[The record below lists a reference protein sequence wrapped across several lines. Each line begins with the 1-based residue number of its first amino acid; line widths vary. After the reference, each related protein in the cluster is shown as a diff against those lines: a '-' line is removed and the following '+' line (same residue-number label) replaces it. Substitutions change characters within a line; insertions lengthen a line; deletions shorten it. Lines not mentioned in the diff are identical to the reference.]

1 MKYIK
6 YLLLLLIFL
15 IPIKVNAL
23 EINSKNAILYNMN
36 DDEILF
42 EKDSDEEVPIASL
55 TKIMTSI
62 VAIENIDDI
71 NETVTIPKE
80 GLEGLIEANASVAGF
95 KLNEKVTYKDLLYG
109 SLLPSGADATQTLAY
124 YIAGN
129 IENYVKL
136 MNEKANELN
145 LKHTHFS
152 DVTGLDDINNYS
164 SVKDIATLLKYAL
177 KNDTFREIF
186 TATTYTTSNKRL
198 KLESTLLYYTNTY
211 KLNNKYIYGSKTGFT
226 DIAGLC
232 LASIA
237 KYDDM
242 EYLLITTGASSETR
256 YPYHFVDAFNIYDYY
271 INNYYTID
279 IYNKEE
285 PLISINTNYS
295 KEDKYN
301 VFLDENITKFVN
313 KDIKK
318 DDFKFDYQGV
328 NIVTPFTKK
337 GEIGTMNI
345 TLNNETIKTISI
357 MYDGSLTLSISDLL
371 LDNLIFIVI
380 FIIIIN
386 IVIILLTKKKR
397 KKKHRKQ

>member
-136 MNEKANELN
+136 MNKKANELN

-237 KYDDM
+237 KYDGM
-242 EYLLITTGASSETR
+242 EYLLITTGAPSETR
-256 YPYHFVDAFNIYDYY
+256 YPYHFIDAFNIYDYY

-295 KEDKYN
+295 KENKYN

>member
-1 MKYIK
+1 MEVANKWKDY
-6 YLLLLLIFL
+6 
-15 IPIKVNAL
+15 
-23 EINSKNAILYNMN
+23 
-36 DDEILF
+36 EILDMANG
-42 EKDSDEEVPIASL
+42 EKLERWGDVFLARPDPQI
-55 TKIMTSI
+55 IW
-62 VAIENIDDI
+62 
-71 NETVTIPKE
+71 KE
-80 GLEGLIEANASVAGF
+80 KNFPEKWKKANAKYTRSSTGGGNWSYNKQMPKAW
-95 KLNEKVTYKDLLYG
+95 KVTYKDLLYG
-109 SLLPSGADATQTLAY
+109 SLLPSRADATQTLAY

-177 KNDTFREIF
+177 KNDTFKEIF

-237 KYDDM
+237 KYDGM
-242 EYLLITTGASSETR
+242 EYLLITTGAPSETR

-301 VFLDENITKFVN
+301 VFLDENITKFIN

-397 KKKHRKQ
+397 KKKHRK

>member
-6 YLLLLLIFL
+6 YLLLLIFL

-211 KLNNKYIYGSKTGFT
+211 KLNNKYIYGNKTGFT

-242 EYLLITTGASSETR
+242 EYLLITTGAPSETR
-256 YPYHFVDAFNIYDYY
+256 YPYHFIDAFNIYDYY
-271 INNYYTID
+271 TNNYYTID

>member
-1 MKYIK
+1 
-6 YLLLLLIFL
+6 
-15 IPIKVNAL
+15 
-23 EINSKNAILYNMN
+23 MN
-36 DDEILF
+36 
-42 EKDSDEEVPIASL
+42 K
-55 TKIMTSI
+55 
-62 VAIENIDDI
+62 
-71 NETVTIPKE
+71 
-80 GLEGLIEANASVAGF
+80 
-95 KLNEKVTYKDLLYG
+95 
-109 SLLPSGADATQTLAY
+109 
-124 YIAGN
+124 
-129 IENYVKL
+129 
-136 MNEKANELN
+136 KANELN

-177 KNDTFREIF
+177 KNDTFKEIF

-237 KYDDM
+237 KYDGM
-242 EYLLITTGASSETR
+242 EYLLITTGAPSETR

>member
-1 MKYIK
+1 MKHIK

-62 VAIENIDDI
+62 IAIENIDDI
-71 NETVTIPKE
+71 NETITIPKE

-109 SLLPSGADATQTLAY
+109 SLLPSGADATQTLAH
-124 YIAGN
+124 YIAGGTS
-129 IENYVKL
+129 EYVKL

-177 KNDTFREIF
+177 KNDTFKEIF
-186 TATTYTTSNKRL
+186 TATTYTTSNGRL

-242 EYLLITTGASSETR
+242 EYLLVTTGAPSETR
-256 YPYHFVDAFNIYDYY
+256 YPYHFIDAFNIYDYY
-271 INNYYTID
+271 ANNYYTID

-328 NIVTPFTKK
+328 NVITPFTKK

-357 MYDGSLTLSISDLL
+357 MYDGSLTLSISNLL

-397 KKKHRKQ
+397 KKKHRK

>member
-136 MNEKANELN
+136 MNKKANELN

-237 KYDDM
+237 KYDGM
-242 EYLLITTGASSETR
+242 EYLLITTGAPSETR

-301 VFLDENITKFVN
+301 VFLDENITKFIN

-397 KKKHRKQ
+397 KKKHRK